1 MRQPGLRVN
10 PSPGGKP
17 LKPFNFL
24 SFWRNGPPRGIFR
37 GREEAVV
44 RMFALGRVARFAAR
58 LVVLPPRFAVNIPV
72 RRRLCAADAP
82 DDECR
87 RPH

>member
-1 MRQPGLRVN
+1 M
-10 PSPGGKP
+10 
-17 LKPFNFL
+17 
-24 SFWRNGPPRGIFR
+24 
-37 GREEAVV
+37 
-44 RMFALGRVARFAAR
+44 AR
-58 LVVLPPRFAVNIPV
+58 LAACHVILAPRFAVNIPV